1 MELCRCGHFTEPA
14 LTTVLVSSEMLP
26 IPFRSMEAPML
37 SRRLPRRCLAGA
49 VAIVATGLTLAV
61 PQPASAATGTGAS
74 AYVSTRV
81 DDPTDA
87 LRRLGNVHL
96 VSVGVD
102 ANPEGDQ
109 VSGEVTSYNCE
120 PGAPLSACDRVA
132 LNRLVANGP
141 VTIKVRSDG
150 SADFSVSVAEVRF
163 RDGRQLRTFDV
174 DLNVEP
180 GDLTSRG
187 NCTCG
192 FSAPDGTTYTQ
203 AKFIKQWTGAS
214 ASGTIGVYPVV
225 AGAATVGMSGK
236 YWVKSSVPV

>member
-1 MELCRCGHFTEPA
+1 V
-14 LTTVLVSSEMLP
+14 LT
-26 IPFRSMEAPML
+26 
-37 SRRLPRRCLAGA
+37 RRLTRRCLATTVA
-49 VAIVATGLTLAV
+49 VVAIVLTLAA
-61 PQPASAATGTGAS
+61 PPASAATGTGAS
-74 AYVSTRV
+74 AYVSTRI

-87 LRRLGNVHL
+87 LGRPGNVHL

-120 PGAPLSACDRVA
+120 PGAPLSACTRA
-132 LNRLVANGP
+132 SLNRLVPNGP

-150 SADFSVSVAEVRF
+150 SAEFNVSVAEVRF
-163 RDGRQLRTFDV
+163 RDGRQLRVFDV
-174 DLNVEP
+174 DLAVGP
-180 GDLTSRG
+180 GNLTSRG

-192 FSAPDGTTYTQ
+192 FNAPDGMTYTQ
-203 AKFIKQWTGAS
+203 VKFFKQWTGAT
-214 ASGTIGVYPVV
+214 ASGTIGVFPVA